1 LEFDLPATTKPLQL
15 TMRLAGLTNPE
26 LLPVQLVEVHA
37 NGRKV
42 AEWLVGSP
50 AEHHASI
57 PNRVLKENGKL
68 RLELRAPK
76 ATTPRVLRIS
86 NDPRILGVK
95 VHDVVITEA
104 TEDEGGTAPVSD
116 AAGHRTL

>member
-1 LEFDLPATTKPLQL
+1 MQ
-15 TMRLAGLTNPE
+15 LAGLTNPE
-26 LLPVQLVEVHA
+26 LLPVQLAEVYA

-42 AEWLVGSP
+42 AEWLVAAP
-50 AEHHASI
+50 AEHQAII

-86 NDPRILGVK
+86 NDPRVLGVK
-95 VHDVVITEA
+95 VHDIVITEA
-104 TEDEGGTAPVSD
+104 AEDEAGMAPVTN
-116 AAGHRTL
+116 AAGDRTL